1 MPQKL
6 TKKQIKIDSLNSI
19 KDKKLSEIIKNIW
32 DFSSSVDIKNQQPKK
47 FHEMVL
53 FCKKMQ
59 EVSIHDIT
67 WNMLC
72 SIVQENL
79 ALGFQCMR
87 LMFCLLDNNLYKGE
101 YKEKLQSLKNCFN
114 IPQKGI
120 KFSAYKL
127 YFSGN
132 DVKYL
137 YYSEKFPTQ
146 RLFFIKIDN
155 DFLRNLLWEFCQKDK
170 GDKVSKR
177 GFYNQVSLSRDWFW
191 ENLNKLFG
199 SYTIKIK
206 SLSDFNYSVF
216 KYVENCAI
224 NAPCP
229 KVYLLRKVY
238 RFFVFLI
245 EYKNCTNIFS
255 EHDPI
260 DYHILKRDDFAKRTL
275 EGFEHIYFNKN
286 ANVPE
291 SDMWILSI
299 NGYDRGSTKLKAT
312 TSKVFDFSR
321 IKSSYYRGLC
331 KYFIWHENHWNFNT
345 KYEHFLILID
355 SLNKLSAIKSKTEDK
370 ESQISIDDTVFIRNW
385 LNTLPSSS
393 SSKIQ
398 RIITLKVFLQDLQ
411 KEKKIEVE
419 DFALDYLKQF
429 REDKNKNAHAI
440 PEQDLEAL
448 NAVMM
453 KKAGESL
460 ENSYCYTILHI
471 LIQTE
476 FRLSQVCH
484 LTTGCIQ
491 PTVNK
496 NQFIITRSKT
506 SHGQTYEAVVTDFT
520 KLLIDDAE
528 KLSLKIR
535 NKCPFKENKK
545 YLFLYKTKE
554 NQFQPICGE
563 HFRDYMAKC
572 CREAGIQIYTPSNIR
587 DFHMTK
593 AEEENLRK
601 GCSNMRLMTLS
612 GHSHVDVTRNHY
624 IEDKLTQILES
635 MYGITIGDVDI
646 KGKILERIPEEF
658 NNKKHI
664 VENGC
669 GNCSLNSCID
679 NSMISCLLCK
689 DFCTTLDNLKDFKN
703 MMTYIDRNIK
713 DKKFI
718 HDKED
723 LVNKKRLVAA
733 YIIAIEKILYKK
745 KEATEC

>member
-6 TKKQIKIDSLNSI
+6 TKKQIKINSLNDI
-19 KDKKLSEIIKNIW
+19 KDKNLSKIIKIIW
-32 DFSSSVDIKNQQPKK
+32 DFSSSVEIRCQKTKK
-47 FHEMVL
+47 FNEMVL

-59 EVSIHDIT
+59 EVSIHEIT

-72 SIVQENL
+72 SIVQKNP

-87 LMFCLLDNNLYKGE
+87 LMFYLLDNNLYKGE

-114 IPQKGI
+114 ILKKGI

-137 YYSEKFPTQ
+137 YYSEHFATQ
-146 RLFFIKIDN
+146 RLFYIKIDN
-155 DFLRNLLWEFCQKDK
+155 DFLRSLLWEFCLKDR
-170 GDKVSKR
+170 DNVSKK
-177 GFYNQVSLSRDWFW
+177 GKHNLATTARDWFW
-191 ENLNKLFG
+191 GNLNKLFG
-199 SYTIKIK
+199 SYSTKIR
-206 SLSDFNYSVF
+206 SLSDFNYCVF
-216 KYVENCAI
+216 KHMENCAI

-229 KVYLLRKVY
+229 NECLLRKVY
-238 RFFVFLI
+238 RFFAFLI

-255 EHDPI
+255 ENDPI

-275 EGFEHIYFNKN
+275 EGFELIYYNKN

-291 SDMWILSI
+291 SDKWILSI

-312 TSKVFDFSR
+312 SSKVFDFFR
-321 IKSSYYRGLC
+321 IKSAYYRGLC
-331 KYFIWHENHWNFNT
+331 KYFIWTENHWNFNT
-345 KYEHFLILID
+345 KYEHFLVLTD
-355 SLNKLSAIKSKTEDK
+355 SLNKLSVLKSKTEEK
-370 ESQISIDDTVFIRNW
+370 ESQISINDTAFFRNW
-385 LNTLPSSS
+385 LESLSLSSS
-393 SSKIQ
+393 NKIQ
-398 RIITLKVFLQDLQ
+398 RIVTLKVFLQDLQ
-411 KEKKIEVE
+411 KEKMIEVE

-440 PEQDLEAL
+440 PERDLEAL

-484 LTTGCIQ
+484 LTTGCVQ

-506 SHGQTYEAVVTDFT
+506 SHGQSYEAVVTDFT

-528 KLSLKIR
+528 HLSLKIR
-535 NKCPFKENKK
+535 NKCPFEENKK

-554 NQFQPICGE
+554 NQFIPIGGAF
-563 HFRDYMAKC
+563 FRAYMAKC
-572 CREAGIQIYTPSNIR
+572 CKEAGIENYTPSNIR

-601 GCSNMRLMTLS
+601 GYSNMRLMTLS

-635 MYGITIGDVDI
+635 MYGITIGDIDI
-646 KGKILERIPEEF
+646 KGKILERIPDEF

-703 MMTYIDRNIK
+703 MMSYIDSNIK
-713 DKKFI
+713 NKEFI

-745 KEATEC
+745 KEAPEC